1 MCVGAKPLYA
11 SIPERIS
18 CHRKDFRRIVT
29 RCDRQ
34 APWVNTLSE
43 GLQVDD
49 LKTTTTSSRRSVLNW
64 KAMEVLKSVPDV
76 YK

>member
-49 LKTTTTSSRRSVLNW
+49 LKTTHNVITALR
-64 KAMEVLKSVPDV
+64 LKLEGDGGVEERA
-76 YK
+76 